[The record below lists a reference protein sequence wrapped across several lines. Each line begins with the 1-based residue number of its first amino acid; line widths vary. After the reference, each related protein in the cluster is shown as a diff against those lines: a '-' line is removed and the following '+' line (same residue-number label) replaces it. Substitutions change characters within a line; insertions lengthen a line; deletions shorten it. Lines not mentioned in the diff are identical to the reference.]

1 MQNTSDNPSDMDQ
14 QNFTDELTE
23 QLRAAHRCRPEV
35 KELADRMASLD
46 IKRYNTL
53 IAELTEKGEAYA
65 LGILL
70 NVAAVNRIELDP
82 GVLATSL
89 KGLDII
95 LDISCPYKFQ
105 GEKAVEPL
113 LEVALAED
121 ISTKRQALAILL
133 AAELTVKFDLPV
145 QPVKKIAQRLSR
157 EIIGFESRMVVDS
170 CLALLEIDKMDLADR
185 KKDFLLIEQDV
196 LKTLPKERPP
206 AVVGDGGTIRRPVV
220 KVGRNEPCH
229 CGSGKKY
236 KKCCLATDE
245 KLLRDPSAYEG
256 VTASQIL
263 SQPSLVEDTAPIE
276 KLRAYELKKLQP
288 SRMNDNQLL
297 IGYRRCYL
305 FGLRELA
312 LEMLLELRQRPDQ
325 ENPALN
331 CMLDLFFEALYNK
344 DKDLVEAL
352 NPHIPPEKLELHEV
366 HQLHLRTL
374 RNPSEFEELETLCR
388 KAVVGA
394 EPPFDHFLLELS
406 YAFDK
411 VYPAMSIVFGRA
423 AIVSEPNRWMDNDTL
438 LDVIQSNRILLDL
451 EPLGDPIEDYLD
463 WTFEKDFPQSLD
475 HGKDQ
480 KIDGLKSKLEEA
492 REKGG
497 KAIRDLR
504 KKEIELSA
512 LEKRIAEKERV
523 DRELGEKTKVIQAIP
538 ARPSKRAALHDD
550 ESAIENRTQIS
561 KLKEKINFLQ
571 GEIRSHQ
578 ENRQEYRQKIRE
590 AERTIAKLSDRQD
603 SLDTVSEEGG
613 EAPAEIQAGFQ
624 RIAIPEFSKTF
635 RKNCESLPQDIV
647 ARALQATT
655 AFAAREDTV
664 LRQAKKLELIPDI
677 FRIRIGRNYR
687 LLVRQTTQ
695 QSLEV
700 LDLIPRGQFENWI
713 RRYMA

>member
-1 MQNTSDNPSDMDQ
+1 LQ
-14 QNFTDELTE
+14 
-23 QLRAAHRCRPEV
+23 
-35 KELADRMASLD
+35 
-46 IKRYNTL
+46 
-53 IAELTEKGEAYA
+53 
-65 LGILL
+65 
-70 NVAAVNRIELDP
+70 
-82 GVLATSL
+82 
-89 KGLDII
+89 
-95 LDISCPYKFQ
+95 
-105 GEKAVEPL
+105 
-113 LEVALAED
+113 VALAED
-121 ISTKRQALAILL
+121 ISSERQALAILL

-145 QPVKKIAQRLSR
+145 QPVKKIALRLSR
-157 EIIGFESRMVVDS
+157 EIVGFESRMALDS
-170 CLALLEIDKMDLADR
+170 CLGLLEIEAIDLADS

-196 LKTLPKERPP
+196 MKTLPKERPP
-206 AVVGDGGTIRRPVV
+206 VVVGDGGTIRRPVV
-220 KVGRNEPCH
+220 KMGRNEPCH

-236 KKCCLATDE
+236 KKCCLAGDE
-245 KLLRDPSAYEG
+245 ELLRDASAYEG

-276 KLRAYELKKLQP
+276 RMRAYELKKLQP

-297 IGYRRCYL
+297 IGYRRSYL

-312 LEMLLELRQRPDQ
+312 LEMLLELRQRPGK
-325 ENPALN
+325 ENAALN
-331 CMLDLFFEALYNK
+331 CMLDLFFEALHNK
-344 DKDLVEAL
+344 DKDLVDAL
-352 NPHIPPEKLELHEV
+352 TPHIPPEKLELDEG

-374 RNPSEFEELETLCR
+374 RNPSKFEEIEALCR
-388 KAVVGA
+388 KAFVGV
-394 EPPFDHFLLELS
+394 EPPIDHFLLELS

-423 AIVSEPNRWMDNDTL
+423 AIASEPDRWLDNDTL
-438 LDVIQSNRILLDL
+438 LDVIQSNRIILDL

-463 WTFEKDFPQSLD
+463 WTCEKDFSQSLD
-475 HGKDQ
+475 HGKDK

-492 REKGG
+492 REKSG

-504 KKEIELSA
+504 KKEIELST
-512 LEKRIAEKERV
+512 LEKRIAENERA
-523 DRELGEKTKVIQAIP
+523 DRQPGEKNKAIP
-538 ARPSKRAALHDD
+538 ARPSKSAALHDD
-550 ESAIENRTQIS
+550 ASATENRNQIS
-561 KLKEKINFLQ
+561 KLKEKIAFLQ

-590 AERTIAKLSDRQD
+590 AERTIAKLSDRQNTP
-603 SLDTVSEEGG
+603 DTVPEEGG
-613 EAPAEIQAGFQ
+613 ETPAEIKAGFH

-664 LRQAKKLELIPDI
+664 LRQAKKLELIPDM

-700 LDLIPRGQFENWI
+700 LDLIPRGQLENWI
-713 RRYMA
+713 RRHMA

>member
-1 MQNTSDNPSDMDQ
+1 MHNTSDKPPDMEQ

-23 QLRAAHRCRPEV
+23 QLRATHRCRPEV
-35 KELADRMASLD
+35 KVLADRMASLD
-46 IKRYNTL
+46 TKQYNTL
-53 IAELTEKGEAYA
+53 VAELTEKGEAYA

-89 KGLDII
+89 KALDII
-95 LDISCPYKFQ
+95 IDICCPYKFQ
-105 GEKAVEPL
+105 GKNGVQPL

-121 ISTKRQALAILL
+121 ISPERQALAVLL
-133 AAELTVKFDLPV
+133 AAELTVKFDLPI
-145 QPVKKIAQRLSR
+145 QPVKKIALRLSR
-157 EIIGFESRMVVDS
+157 EIIGFESRMAVDS

-185 KKDFLLIEQDV
+185 KKDLLLIEQDV

-236 KKCCLATDE
+236 KKCCLAADE
-245 KLLRDPSAYEG
+245 ELLRDASAYEG
-256 VTASQIL
+256 VTTSQLL

-276 KLRAYELKKLQP
+276 KMRAYELKKLQP

-312 LEMLLELRQRPDQ
+312 LEMLLELRQRPDK
-325 ENPALN
+325 EDPAVN
-331 CMLDLFFEALYNK
+331 YMIDLFFEALYNK
-344 DKDLVEAL
+344 DKDIVDAL
-352 NPHIPPEKLELHEV
+352 SQHIPHKKLVLHEG

-374 RNPSEFEELETLCR
+374 RNPSEFEEIEALCR

-423 AIVSEPNRWMDNDTL
+423 AIVSEPDRWLDNDTL

-463 WTFEKDFPQSLD
+463 WTLEKDFSQSLD
-475 HGKDQ
+475 HGKDK

-512 LEKRIAEKERV
+512 LEKLIAEKERA
-523 DRELGEKTKVIQAIP
+523 DREQGEKSKVLP
-538 ARPSKRAALHDD
+538 ARPGKSAALHDD
-550 ESAIENRTQIS
+550 ESATENRKQIS
-561 KLKEKINFLQ
+561 NLKEKIAFLQ

-590 AERTIAKLSDRQD
+590 AERTIAKLSDRQNTA
-603 SLDTVSEEGG
+603 DTVSEEGG
-613 EAPAEIQAGFQ
+613 EAPSEVQAGFQ
-624 RIAIPEFSKTF
+624 RISIPEFSKTF

-647 ARALQATT
+647 AKALQATT
-655 AFAAREDTV
+655 AFAAREDGV
-664 LRQAKKLELIPDI
+664 LRQAKKLELIPDM

-695 QSLEV
+695 HSLEV
-700 LDLIPRGQFENWI
+700 LDLIPRGQLENWI
-713 RRYMA
+713 RRHMA

>member
-1 MQNTSDNPSDMDQ
+1 MDQ
-14 QNFTDELTE
+14 QNLTDELTE
-23 QLRAAHRCRPEV
+23 QLRATHRCRPEV

-46 IKRYNTL
+46 TERYNAL
-53 IAELTEKGEAYA
+53 IAELTDKGEARA

-70 NVAAVNRIELDP
+70 NVAAVNRVELDP

-89 KGLDII
+89 KALDII
-95 LDISCPYKFQ
+95 LDFSCPYKFQ
-105 GEKAVEPL
+105 GEEAVQPL

-121 ISTKRQALAILL
+121 ISPERQALAILL
-133 AAELTVKFDLPV
+133 AAELTVKFDLPI
-145 QPVKKIAQRLSR
+145 QPVKKIALRLSR
-157 EIIGFESRMVVDS
+157 EIIGFESSMIVDS
-170 CLALLEIDKMDLADR
+170 CLALLEIEKMDLVDS

-236 KKCCLATDE
+236 KKCCLAADE
-245 KLLRDPSAYEG
+245 ELLRDASAYEG
-256 VTASQIL
+256 VTTSQLL

-276 KLRAYELKKLQP
+276 RMRAYELKKLQP

-305 FGLRELA
+305 FGLKELA
-312 LEMLLELRQRPDQ
+312 LEMLIELRQRPDK

-331 CMLDLFFEALYNK
+331 CMLDLFFEALHNK
-344 DKDLVEAL
+344 EKDLVEAL
-352 NPHIPPEKLELHEV
+352 IPHIPPEKLELDEM

-374 RNPSEFEELETLCR
+374 RNPSEFLEFEALCR

-394 EPPFDHFLLELS
+394 EPPFDHFLLGLS

-423 AIVSEPNRWMDNDTL
+423 AIVSEPDRWLDNDTL

-463 WTFEKDFPQSLD
+463 WTFEKDFSQSLD
-475 HGKDQ
+475 HGKDK

-512 LEKRIAEKERV
+512 LEKRIAEQERA
-523 DRELGEKTKVIQAIP
+523 DREQEEKTKVLP
-538 ARPSKRAALHDD
+538 ARPSKSAALHDD
-550 ESAIENRTQIS
+550 ESATENRKQIS
-561 KLKEKINFLQ
+561 NLKEKIAFLQ

-578 ENRQEYRQKIRE
+578 ENRLEYRQKIRA
-590 AERTIAKLSDRQD
+590 AERTIAKLSDRQNTP
-603 SLDTVSEEGG
+603 DTVSEEDG
-613 EAPAEIQAGFQ
+613 EAPAEVQAGFH

-647 ARALQATT
+647 AKALQATT
-655 AFAAREDTV
+655 AFAAREDSV
-664 LRQAKKLELIPDI
+664 LRQAKKLELIPDM

-695 QSLEV
+695 QSLEAV
-700 LDLIPRGQFENWI
+700 DLIPRGQLENWI